1 MNTMNRCL
9 KPLLAGLALWAA
21 AAQAQ
26 VFPPADV
33 ERGILTISA
42 TPPLVMMNERPDR
55 LSPGSRIRNT
65 NNMLLLSGHITGQ
78 SFPVVYKRDSAGL
91 VHEVWVLKPEE
102 ARKLAALGN
111 VNSIESRQKFATLLN
126 ELFSARR

>member
-1 MNTMNRCL
+1 MNRCL
-9 KPLLAGLALWAA
+9 KPLLAGLALFWAM

-33 ERGILTISA
+33 QRGVLTISA
-42 TPPLVMMNERPDR
+42 TPPVVMMNERPDR

-65 NNMLLLSGHITGQ
+65 NNLLLLSGNITGQ
-78 SFPVVYKRDSAGL
+78 SFPVVYKRDAAGL

-102 ARKLAALGN
+102 ERKLGALGN
-111 VNSIESRQKFATLLN
+111 DNSIAGRQKFATLLN

>member
-1 MNTMNRCL
+1 MNRCL
-9 KPLLAGLALWAA
+9 KPLLAGLALFWAM

-33 ERGILTISA
+33 QRGVLTISA
-42 TPPLVMMNERPDR
+42 TPPVVMMNERPDR

-65 NNMLLLSGHITGQ
+65 NNLLLLSGNITGQ
-78 SFPVVYKRDSAGL
+78 SFPVVYKRDAAGL

-102 ARKLAALGN
+102 ERKLAALGN
-111 VNSIESRQKFATLLN
+111 DNSIAGRQKFATLLN